1 LQAEG
6 TLLAASV
13 RLGWNVRVSGAWY
26 RFRAEIRHGGWRF
39 LVLTA
44 LLLGIGGGV
53 ALSAIAGARRTS
65 SAFTRLEAATV
76 AADVLVNPDHV
87 GVLDLLTDDVMASM
101 PGVASYA
108 RIGGGALLGPDG
120 NFLEPISLTADQRF
134 GVDIERPAIRAGR
147 VADPERA
154 EEVFADP
161 VAADLLGLEIG
172 DVLEAVVLTEADAA
186 DGSLFSVAPEDLRR
200 MARDGELGTRVL
212 LTLVGIGVRTG
223 DVIPGASNAA
233 LHLTPAFAEAHD
245 PLPFFGGLVVRL
257 DDGEAGV
264 GDFITRVRA
273 LAPGVG
279 IDFQTTAGDR
289 DTITRA
295 VTPQSVSLY
304 AFGAV
309 TAIGVIAAVGQAFS
323 RRAKLALAVEST
335 LSGLGHAAERAAQ
348 TAPPAHRV
356 RRARR
361 AGPDAGR
368 RGPAVADLPRRAR
381 PLRRTGPRDRHRRLV
396 LAVGTIAL
404 VVTASVASY
413 LAVVSA
419 QRRRWRIVKSPL
431 RLVRFAA
438 GGLPPTVT
446 TGAMYA
452 LESGERATSVPAKST
467 IVSTAVGI
475 AVVVGALTFA
485 ASLDRFVTDPKSYGW
500 DFDAVLQAGDTTE
513 EESAELAER
522 IPDVMAQ
529 LDSVEGW
536 ATASFQQ
543 ANVAGATIPVMGISE
558 SIGVPTGPT
567 LVRGRMPAARDEVA
581 LGAVTAREARVGVG
595 DEVTVG
601 FDQVPAEVVGI
612 VVLPGIGNYQGSDQA
627 ALGVGALFTEE
638 GFAIAT
644 SLGFVNDDQ
653 GPGGVLV
660 SVDGDGRAALA
671 RLQAEIDAVVGP
683 EKIVVEGSIRPSDVG
698 GYAAIRSTPLVLAAI
713 LGVLAAMTVGHGLIV
728 SVRQRRRDFAVF
740 RSLGFTRR
748 QVMATVGWQAT
759 TVAVLGVLVGL
770 PIGILVGRVAWA
782 AVARRLGIVNM
793 PVMPILAVAS
803 SLPIALV
810 LSNIVAAIPAR
821 LGVRTRPGQELRA
834 E

>member
-147 VADPERA
+147 VANPERA

-335 LSGLGHAAERAAQ
+335 LSGLGM
-348 TAPPAHRV
+348 
-356 RRARR
+356 
-361 AGPDAGR
+361 
-368 RGPAVADLPRRAR
+368 PRRERRRLHLLRIAFVALAAPVPMLVVAVLLSRIFPVGLAR
-381 PLRRTGPRDRHRRLV
+381 SVEPDRGIDIDGLV